1 MEKDIDNETEAGKM
15 QMFVGIGD
23 LNPKTCLLWV
33 WVWLRYFKR
42 ILLLLVGAK
51 RPWGILKF
59 RV

>member
-15 QMFVGIGD
+15 QMFVGIRD

-42 ILLLLVGAK
+42 ILLLPSRGKEAVGD
-51 RPWGILKF
+51 F
-59 RV
+59 EV